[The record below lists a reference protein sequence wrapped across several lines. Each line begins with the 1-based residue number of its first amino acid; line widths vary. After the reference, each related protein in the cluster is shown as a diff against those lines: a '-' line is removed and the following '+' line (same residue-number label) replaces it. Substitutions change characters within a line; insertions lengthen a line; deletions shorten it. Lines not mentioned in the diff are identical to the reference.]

1 MSDEKEKTLEKD
13 PKIISDEP
21 VDRIY
26 LTAIDS
32 FDTSDDDQDIFR
44 IPIYS
49 RERTRTITSDSDL
62 NLKELSDRHDGQVT
76 WTNIPD
82 INIEHD
88 RDELV
93 LYIQSNSRM
102 IFAGIIEQSLITDDY
117 LNKLVRLLLIYSYH
131 LFSSNSGN

>member
-1 MSDEKEKTLEKD
+1 MSDEKEKTLEKE

>member
-1 MSDEKEKTLEKD
+1 MKSRSSTMSDEKEKTIEKE
-13 PKIISDEP
+13 PKIVSNES
-21 VDRIY
+21 VERIY
-26 LTAIDS
+26 LEAVNL
-32 FDTSDDDQDIFR
+32 FDTSDDDQDTFR

-49 RERTRTITSDSDL
+49 RERTRTITSNSD
-62 NLKELSDRHDGQVT
+62 LKELSDRPEDQVT

-82 INIEHD
+82 TNTEHD

-117 LNKLVRLLLIYSYH
+117 LNKLVR
-131 LFSSNSGN
+131 F